1 MRRVLRHG
9 RRCQS
14 AVPDPQLRQQGEPD
28 RADGLIAS
36 LQQTHGQC
44 RRVRGLAGPAPVLA
58 RRSRRCGHGAAMF
71 VTEGGFLLQQGQMLP
86 QRRTILVRPG
96 LALPKRTAIDRT
108 TKNNPSLRKNDAF
121 ATKSIPPSKKN
132 IHLAMR
138 SDLPATRNDPR
149 SARNGLVET
158 SSDRLA
164 DEERSCRL
172 QARR

>member
-1 MRRVLRHG
+1 MARMRRVLRQG

-14 AVPDPQLRQQGEPD
+14 AAPDPQLRQQGEPD

-86 QRRTILVRPG
+86 QRRTILLQLKTILVRPG
-96 LALPKRTAIDRT
+96 TALSKRAVIDWP
-108 TKNNPSLRKNDAF
+108 TKNDPAGCRHADDAAKDDPSRRRRSLVIGEGVFFWAW
-121 ATKSIPPSKKN
+121 
-132 IHLAMR
+132 LAK
-138 SDLPATRNDPR
+138 
-149 SARNGLVET
+149 G
-158 SSDRLA
+158 
-164 DEERSCRL
+164 
-172 QARR
+172 